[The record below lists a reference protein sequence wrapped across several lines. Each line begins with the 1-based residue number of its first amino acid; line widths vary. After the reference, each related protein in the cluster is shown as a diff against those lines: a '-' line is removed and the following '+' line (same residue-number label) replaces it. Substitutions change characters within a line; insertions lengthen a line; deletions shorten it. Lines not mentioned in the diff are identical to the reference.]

1 MTTLVAMTEAEYEG
15 FLARA
20 VPAFAKDKCES
31 GAWTVEESLARSLQS
46 FLELLPQGL
55 ETPDNHLFTIRGDGA
70 VQVGALWFALEQRGG
85 ARVAYVYD
93 IEVLPAY
100 RRLGHARRALVA
112 LEGEARARGAAGV
125 ALHVFGHNA
134 AARAL
139 YQALDYRPTNINLYK
154 PV

>member
-1 MTTLVAMTEAEYEG
+1 MTALVPMTEPEYEG
-15 FLARA
+15 FLALA

-55 ETPDNHLFTIRGDGA
+55 ETPDNHLCTIRDAAGA
-70 VQVGALWFALEQRGG
+70 QVGVLWYALEQRGS
-85 ARVAYVYD
+85 ARVAYVYE
-93 IEVLPAY
+93 IEVLPPY
-100 RRLGHARRALVA
+100 RRQRHALRALAA
-112 LEGEARARGAAGV
+112 LETVVRAHGATGI

-134 AARAL
+134 PARAL
-139 YQALDYRPTNINLYK
+139 YAALDYRPTNINLYK